1 MNLSLLPPPLLP
13 SPYLSTLTR
22 TPVPCRR
29 IGVTVDSDTLRVYF
43 NAMDSLGSKD
53 GHVSVQELILGLSI
67 LEKGSYTDRLAFSHL
82 VRSLVLTP

>member
-1 MNLSLLPPPLLP
+1 MATPSLALLA
-13 SPYLSTLTR
+13 
-22 TPVPCRR
+22 CRR

-67 LEKGSYTDRLAFSHL
+67 LEKGTYRDR
-82 VRSLVLTP
+82 